1 MKKHIIVPVL
11 AFVLALATA
20 GRASAEIKIGTVDMK
35 KVFESYWHTKEAE
48 TQMSEK
54 RAAVK
59 RDLDE
64 RNEKRKELQDK
75 IEKLNDEM
83 KKPEIS
89 KERAMTKKKELDD
102 KIAEWQAM
110 MRDLQAYQAEQE
122 KQLQDMTLRMRNG
135 IVEEI
140 LKVVN
145 EIKDTDNYDL
155 VFDVSGNS
163 INNVPVVISAKK
175 SYDFTPQ
182 VVEKLNASRPK
193 GGASDTAPKPPAGKG
208 PK

>member
-11 AFVLALATA
+11 TFVLALATA

-89 KERAMTKKKELDD
+89 KERAMSKKKELDD

-145 EIKDTDNYDL
+145 EIKNTENYDL

-163 INNVPVVISAKK
+163 INNVPVVISAKT
-175 SYDFTPQ
+175 SYDFTKD
-182 VVEKLNASRPK
+182 VVEKLNATRPK
-193 GGASDTAPKPPAGKG
+193 GGASETPVKPATGKG
-208 PK
+208 TK